1 MFLFSNRIFKYGEGL
16 YSFHSTKE
24 IIDSW
29 KKLCQYICSFI
40 VQFNFNFRLKNHYSN
55 YEPTLR
61 QLKTKYESAMKEKM
75 LTKLERDR
83 AVGQVAGL
91 QSTLKNMEGLRVGS
105 GGTKLAQC
113 KSFTKLRYCL
123 PFVKFEEICVV
134 MNGKMPMFNHGK

>member
-1 MFLFSNRIFKYGEGL
+1 MCFFSEYNTQIW
-16 YSFHSTKE
+16 SFHSTKQ

-29 KKLCQYICSFI
+29 KRLCQYICSFI
-40 VQFNFNFRLKNHYSN
+40 YFRLKNHYSN

-105 GGTKLAQC
+105 GGAKLAQC
-113 KSFTKLRYCL
+113 KSFSMLRYCL
-123 PFVKFEEICVV
+123 PFVRFEENLHEVWKKIL
-134 MNGKMPMFNHGK
+134 M